1 MDKIRITKDENG
13 AVILRFEK
21 REDCEKYTVYFRREN
36 GRFKFLITT
45 EKTAV
50 RVNAVEVLGLEY
62 RGKAAFIF
70 ACFQRQTVLYFEQRP
85 PTPCSSNPRIPC
97 GLCRR
102 LYFCCKKHSRAFQK
116 SPGVFAFN

>member
-36 GRFKFLITT
+36 GRFKFLIST

-50 RVNAVEVLGLEY
+50 RVNAVE
-62 RGKAAFIF
+62 
-70 ACFQRQTVLYFEQRP
+70 
-85 PTPCSSNPRIPC
+85 
-97 GLCRR
+97 GLCYFRVTGQNKRR
-102 LYFCCKKHSRAFQK
+102 KNGEYPVLWILLRL
-116 SPGVFAFN
+116 

>member
-50 RVNAVEVLGLEY
+50 RVNAVEGLCYFSNRTDKRRKNGEY
-62 RGKAAFIF
+62 RHCGYFF
-70 ACFQRQTVLYFEQRP
+70 AYEAY
-85 PTPCSSNPRIPC
+85 
-97 GLCRR
+97 R
-102 LYFCCKKHSRAFQK
+102 LYYY
-116 SPGVFAFN
+116 GLL

>member
-50 RVNAVEVLGLEY
+50 RVNAVEGLCYFRTDKRRKNGEY
-62 RGKAAFIF
+62 RYCGYFF
-70 ACFQRQTVLYFEQRP
+70 AYEAY
-85 PTPCSSNPRIPC
+85 
-97 GLCRR
+97 R
-102 LYFCCKKHSRAFQK
+102 LYYY
-116 SPGVFAFN
+116 GLL